1 MAEWSGTKS
10 TDGWRDDSYAG
21 ARVRA
26 PQCPGLVASKRFNR
40 RSLPLFCAGSRWVSQ
55 SLADPFLV
63 RLHTRSD
70 KLHFDVKKT
79 TRPGLTIPLDAAHRR
94 QDPGTL
100 ESIMQ
105 RASILIVD
113 DHPLVRSGL
122 RELIKHEPDLEVCCE
137 AASLQ
142 EAVEL
147 LGHYSPEVA
156 IIDISL
162 PDGSGLDLIKRL
174 RIRNPD
180 TRILVLSMHD
190 ETLLAERALRA
201 GALGYIN
208 KEEAA
213 MNIIA
218 AIRADPQ
225 GKDLDE
231 PAHDGAPAA
240 HGCSQRTGI
249 PRFAGRM
256 PLQP

>member
-1 MAEWSGTKS
+1 
-10 TDGWRDDSYAG
+10 
-21 ARVRA
+21 
-26 PQCPGLVASKRFNR
+26 
-40 RSLPLFCAGSRWVSQ
+40 
-55 SLADPFLV
+55 
-63 RLHTRSD
+63 
-70 KLHFDVKKT
+70 
-79 TRPGLTIPLDAAHRR
+79 
-94 QDPGTL
+94 
-100 ESIMQ
+100 MQ
-105 RASILIVD
+105 RESILIVD

-174 RIRNPD
+174 HIRNPD

-201 GALGYIN
+201 GAQGYIN

-213 MNIIA
+213 TNIIA
-218 AIRADPQ
+218 AIRQ
-225 GKDLDE
+225 ILKGKTWV
-231 PAHDGAPAA
+231 
-240 HGCSQRTGI
+240 SQRKTEHMLRMGAASAPESLDSPVECLSNRELEVFELIGRGLSTGEI
-249 PRFAGRM
+249 AGKLHLSVKTIETHRAKIKKKLNIDSGGELTRRAM
-256 PLQP
+256 QWSFECQ